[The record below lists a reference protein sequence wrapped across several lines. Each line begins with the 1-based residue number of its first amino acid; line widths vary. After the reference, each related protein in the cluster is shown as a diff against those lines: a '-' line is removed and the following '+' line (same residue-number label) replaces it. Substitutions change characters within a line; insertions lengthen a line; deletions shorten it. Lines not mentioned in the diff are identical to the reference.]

1 MKGKMMRIGIS
12 LLAAGALLAGGS
24 AATAGNRLIEA
35 NTQVQVAGSAY
46 GVTPARTWNKLGAR
60 PGRGSEVWTLDGP
73 ALNEITFYGA
83 IATDRPLF
91 REVNRRER
99 PLPHFSSTMLLTDI
113 PTLLENSYRA
123 GRGVTVYST
132 DRMEPTRFGGRDGVR
147 FEYSFTTDDEVR
159 RRGEGYGAI
168 VNGQLYLITYEAP
181 VIHYFDGALEAYRQV
196 VSNTTIRAAR

>member
-1 MKGKMMRIGIS
+1 MRIGFS
-12 LLAAGALLAGGS
+12 LLAAAALLGTGGT
-24 AATAGNRLIEA
+24 AMAGNRLIEA
-35 NTQVQVAGSAY
+35 NAPVQVAGAAF

-60 PGRGSEVWTLDGP
+60 PGRGAEVWTLDGP

-83 IATDRPLF
+83 IETDRPIF

-99 PLPHFSSTMLLTDI
+99 PLPRFSSTMLLTDI

-123 GRGVTVYST
+123 GRGVVVYST

-168 VNGQLYLITYEAP
+168 VGGRLYLSTFEAAA
-181 VIHYFDGALEAYRQV
+181 IFYFDGAIEAYRQV
-196 VSNTTIRAAR
+196 VSNTTIRAR